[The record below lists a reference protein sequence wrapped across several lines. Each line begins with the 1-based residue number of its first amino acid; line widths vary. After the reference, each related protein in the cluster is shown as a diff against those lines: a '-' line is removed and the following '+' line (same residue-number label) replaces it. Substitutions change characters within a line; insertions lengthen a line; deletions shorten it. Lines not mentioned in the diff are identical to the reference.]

1 MILFDILFG
10 NSRPS
15 TCEGYRIN
23 YNDPYHEPC
32 PHHGCTTYQTYE
44 DDELCY
50 CPKCNRLLVHY

>member
-1 MILFDILFG
+1 MNLIQRLFLPDV
-10 NSRPS
+10 
-15 TCEGYRIN
+15 CEGYRIN